1 MCHSLRSATLFS
13 SKTSAGGN
21 DRTQKSSLLLRM
33 IINASAEVILSLK
46 RKAIPTVLIRLADVT
61 VQNGC
66 GVLFDSSDSYLNYI
80 YLKIKET

>member
-1 MCHSLRSATLFS
+1 M
-13 SKTSAGGN
+13 
-21 DRTQKSSLLLRM
+21 
-33 IINASAEVILSLK
+33 NASAEVILSLK